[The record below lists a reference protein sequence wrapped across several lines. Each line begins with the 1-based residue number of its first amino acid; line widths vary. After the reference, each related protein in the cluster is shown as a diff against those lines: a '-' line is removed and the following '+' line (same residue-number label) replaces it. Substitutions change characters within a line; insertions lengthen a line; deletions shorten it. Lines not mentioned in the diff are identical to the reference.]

1 MENIRVEKQR
11 TPLNTAP
18 TYIPR
23 RQNAEIS
30 EPIVSEPLIF
40 VNQICTSSK
49 LNRLVEM
56 VSSNNAQGT
65 ELVKSDAFVQEGQR
79 VVKYSSVKE
88 NSKES
93 YAKEIG
99 SDSCLIKGK
108 SNEETNLEKSND
120 CDLTNGDDFSVNPL
134 HKYK

>member
-1 MENIRVEKQR
+1 MDWAFTIEFEKLPVYCTNCYLQGHENSECERAASVSFDSYNAKKYMENIRVEKQR

-49 LNRLVEM
+49 PNRLVEM
-56 VSSNNAQGT
+56 VSSNNA
-65 ELVKSDAFVQEGQR
+65 
-79 VVKYSSVKE
+79 
-88 NSKES
+88 
-93 YAKEIG
+93 
-99 SDSCLIKGK
+99 
-108 SNEETNLEKSND
+108 
-120 CDLTNGDDFSVNPL
+120 
-134 HKYK
+134 